1 MGDAVERTG
10 ELERERSVVT
20 GNTDDLGGIVDFD
33 RNGGT
38 REPDFALVRNTGL
51 GGNGGG
57 SIRVG
62 GCHHVGNVAFLV
74 LGNFRQGHVA
84 RHHGGSSLVEFFA
97 IGAPVPGA
105 VGIVGVVVDQVVL
118 RAKVG
123 AHSHRHRHGDA

>member
-10 ELERERSVVT
+10 KLERERSVVT

-57 SIRVG
+57 SIRVS
-62 GCHHVGNVAFLV
+62 GCHHVGNVAFLIR
-74 LGNFRQGHVA
+74 GDMWQGHVA
-84 RHHGGSSLVEFFA
+84 RHHGRSSLVEFFA

-118 RAKVG
+118 RAKI
-123 AHSHRHRHGDA
+123 